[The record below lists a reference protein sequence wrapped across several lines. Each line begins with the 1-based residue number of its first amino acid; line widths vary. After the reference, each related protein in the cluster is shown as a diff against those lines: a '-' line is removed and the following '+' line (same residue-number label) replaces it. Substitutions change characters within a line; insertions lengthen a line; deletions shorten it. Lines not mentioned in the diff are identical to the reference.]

1 VPDLVATPGTLGLAL
16 PDDQAMAAM
25 VLDFCRDLQTDFK
38 QRDELFGNI
47 DKALFLEQEVIIPDN
62 YKNTAVQVRSPLPPH
77 IANSI
82 TSALS
87 INVPTVSFNAIE
99 FGDVGE
105 EAATYRARFFQA
117 SWRRQQREKRRQIY
131 RMFMHSVVTKGIGI
145 LKTFERKNRA
155 WAKYSDYSKDL
166 LDQLDEAEKK
176 RQIDPAAR
184 SQLFDAQT
192 EQFKRGL
199 PYPIETTEI
208 PPETFYYQMGED
220 GLTRAVEIKQV
231 PYYET
236 LIRYGA
242 ALSPNGAVVRMDD
255 VTSRPLPDTQ
265 WGAAFTSSPGT
276 SIRKSLTMVE
286 HWDWKYCTVV
296 LRGPGDFPSAGSGM
310 TGSGLVVKRWEHGY
324 GDNALQVLNGPY
336 FIAPGIVTSSRE
348 PHKAQLGVLFAYLH
362 LFPLLN
368 SLLTMQSQAA
378 FSFSYPAYRRTT
390 PPAFGIPDSP
400 FGMDALEL
408 QGNREK
414 IVPGAIFP
422 HDIAPMDQP
431 QTSVDLDKAISFT
444 RSLIDMALPDAVQGV
459 VTGETAGYTLNQ
471 AAHLASLQWSPII
484 DNVEVCLSERT
495 GWESWLIENRIGETV
510 YVWGS
515 YPQPRRRPGQPVQFK
530 DGWMGIGPKELKGV
544 HLYEVKIDPANV
556 NNEALKLRNI
566 EMKLNLRLIS
576 PDMAIR
582 EAGYDPI
589 EVERK
594 WLLHE
599 LKSDPEIRGNLKQR
613 IFQGLATIDQ
623 QKMQD
628 VPPGG
633 EPQGPQVAQSQQPN
647 VPQGVAPGVTPEGFV
662 PPLQPGAQ
670 PPNPAQP
677 GNQLGP
683 GGQPQGPP
691 MAPGTLPGQ
700 PGGVRGA
707 PAAHTPLPGGG

>member
-1 VPDLVATPGTLGLAL
+1 
-16 PDDQAMAAM
+16 
-25 VLDFCRDLQTDFK
+25 
-38 QRDELFGNI
+38 
-47 DKALFLEQEVIIPDN
+47 
-62 YKNTAVQVRSPLPPH
+62 
-77 IANSI
+77 
-82 TSALS
+82 
-87 INVPTVSFNAIE
+87 
-99 FGDVGE
+99 
-105 EAATYRARFFQA
+105 
-117 SWRRQQREKRRQIY
+117 
-131 RMFMHSVVTKGIGI
+131 
-145 LKTFERKNRA
+145 
-155 WAKYSDYSKDL
+155 
-166 LDQLDEAEKK
+166 
-176 RQIDPAAR
+176 
-184 SQLFDAQT
+184 
-192 EQFKRGL
+192 
-199 PYPIETTEI
+199 
-208 PPETFYYQMGED
+208 MGED

-242 ALSPNGAVVRMDD
+242 ALSPNGGVVKMDD
-255 VTSRPLPDTQ
+255 VTSRALPNTE
-265 WGAAFTSSPGT
+265 WGAAFTRTPGT
-276 SIRKSLTMVE
+276 TTRKSLTMIE
-286 HWDWKYCTVV
+286 HWDWETCTVV

-310 TGSGLVVKRWEHGY
+310 TGSGLIVKQWKHGY
-324 GDNALQVLNGPY
+324 GDDALQVLNGPY

-390 PPAFGIPDSP
+390 PPAFGIPESP
-400 FGMDALEL
+400 FGLDAVEI

-414 IVPGAIFP
+414 ITPGAIFP

-431 QTSVDLDKAISFT
+431 RTSVDLDKAISFT
-444 RSLIDMALPDAVQGV
+444 RSMIDMALPDSVQGV

-471 AAHLASLQWSPII
+471 AAHLASLQWSPIV

-515 YPQPRRRPGQPVQFK
+515 YPQPRRRPGQPIQFK

-566 EMKLNLRLIS
+566 EMKLNLRLIA
-576 PDMAIR
+576 PDMAVR

-599 LKSDPEIRGNLKQR
+599 LKNDPEVRGNLKQR

-633 EPQGPQVAQSQQPN
+633 EPQGPQAPQALQPN
-647 VPQGVAPGVTPEGFV
+647 VPQGVAPGVTPEGFA
-662 PPLQPGAQ
+662 PPFPAAPTQTRINEAVQPGQPGA
-670 PPNPAQP
+670 
-677 GNQLGP
+677 QLGP

-700 PGGVRGA
+700 PGGVRGV
-707 PAAHTPLPGGG
+707 PTQHLPLPGGG